1 MQIIKKIKP
10 ANVVDKDSM
19 FHILGGNNT
28 NTSDGCTCQGSGDNI
43 KKMDTIMDISV
54 TISSRIPAQEPMM
67 IS

>member
-28 NTSDGCTCQGSGDNI
+28 NTSDGCTCQGSGD
-43 KKMDTIMDISV
+43 DINGASHCHCV
-54 TISSRIPAQEPMM
+54 N
-67 IS
+67 

>member
-28 NTSDGCTCQGSGDNI
+28 NTSDGCTCQAAVITLMELAIVIVLTNES
-43 KKMDTIMDISV
+43 
-54 TISSRIPAQEPMM
+54 
-67 IS
+67 

>member
-28 NTSDGCTCQGSGDNI
+28 NLYS
-43 KKMDTIMDISV
+43 K
-54 TISSRIPAQEPMM
+54 
-67 IS
+67 